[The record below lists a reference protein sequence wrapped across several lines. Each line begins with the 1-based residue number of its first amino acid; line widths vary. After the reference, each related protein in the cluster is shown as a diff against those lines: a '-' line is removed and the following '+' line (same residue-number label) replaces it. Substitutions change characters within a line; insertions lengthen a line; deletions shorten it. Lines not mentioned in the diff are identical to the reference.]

1 MSAFALQVPEI
12 VLAPRASVDVHL
24 SPFADAWS
32 PREMKSVTFFRIII
46 TIHVLQLLLQPVLI
60 GLFLSGGDTAKLH
73 AHEIGGSAV
82 GLTAMVLVVASIVV
96 WRRAR
101 WPVAVVGASV
111 AVLLAEI
118 VQLTMGYD
126 RHLGIHV
133 PMGVA
138 LAVGVSMLHN
148 WSFRRRP
155 QTA

>member
-1 MSAFALQVPEI
+1 
-12 VLAPRASVDVHL
+12 
-24 SPFADAWS
+24 
-32 PREMKSVTFFRIII
+32 MKSVAFFRIII

-73 AHEIGGSAV
+73 AHEIGGTAV
-82 GLTAMVLVVASIVV
+82 TTTAMVLVVASIVV
-96 WRRAR
+96 WRRAS

-111 AVLLAEI
+111 AILVAEM

-133 PMGVA
+133 PLGVS

-155 QTA
+155 RTA